1 MRFSNFISKHLP
13 LANRVYKVHI
23 FKRGDL
29 IKLSEGGIGIVSMI
43 YKNNT
48 MSIYRMPFTYSYN
61 QNKFIENWQYD
72 GIRIR
77 VDRDSVTL
85 VKSREDL

>member
-29 IKLSEGGIGIVSMI
+29 IKLTGGEIGIVSMV

-48 MSIYRMPFTYSYN
+48 MSIYKMPNAYHYDLSE
-61 QNKFIENWQYD
+61 FIGNWEWE
-72 GIRIR
+72 GIKIR
-77 VDRDSVTL
+77 VNTDSVTL
-85 VKSREDL
+85 VKNRENL